1 MALLTVMQINVSSI
15 ELIAQLRTAFV
26 DVIDPINDSLPE
38 RGHTIV
44 FVNGEIIGSVKNN
57 VEDFCN
63 MVRALKYR
71 NVIPY
76 LTRYIY
82 IIYTLLK

>member
-1 MALLTVMQINVSSI
+1 M
-15 ELIAQLRTAFV
+15 ELIAQLRAAFV
-26 DVIDPINDSLPE
+26 DVISWNQNNE
-38 RGHTIV
+38 RGHTII

-57 VEDFCN
+57 AEDFCN

-76 LTRYIY
+76 LTRY
-82 IIYTLLK
+82 KQ

>member
-26 DVIDPINDSLPE
+26 DLINPIDK
-38 RGHTIV
+38 RGQTIV

-63 MVRALKYR
+63 MVRVLKYR

-76 LTRYIY
+76 LTR
-82 IIYTLLK
+82 